1 MASLVWPRG
10 LGATWEPESPPDFGE
25 EDLGQADSSGFCV
38 LVAAQEILA
47 SDAIQQRDFSKRIF
61 SSSVYLFPCDSFVY
75 WGGFYDILERDVNLV
90 ISRRE

>member
-61 SSSVYLFPCDSFVY
+61 SSSVYLFPCDSLYIGEDFMIY
-75 WGGFYDILERDVNLV
+75 LKGM
-90 ISRRE
+90 